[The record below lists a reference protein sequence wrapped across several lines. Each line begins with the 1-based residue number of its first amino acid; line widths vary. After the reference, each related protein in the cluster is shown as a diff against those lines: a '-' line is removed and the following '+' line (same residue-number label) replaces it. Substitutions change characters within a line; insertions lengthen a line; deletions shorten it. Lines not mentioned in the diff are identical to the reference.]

1 VNILNTPGVNILERD
16 VKRPTFS
23 ATLDTEAGKGGQV
36 EIVIGGDSYTVMI
49 DPADGSWSLT
59 WPEDLDDG
67 TYSISIRVTDKAG
80 NDGHPKLYNLVISTT
95 PPEPPELL
103 NLYDDVGGK
112 TGSFDAGVPTDDR
125 RPTLTGLAPK
135 GSLVFL
141 KDGDVVI
148 GSALADA
155 ETGKWTLEPNVDLQ
169 DGENRLTLVT
179 HDTFAKKD
187 RESEESEPFII
198 VVNADGADN
207 GGIALITHGWDDS
220 GENFGEL
227 STGALT
233 SDTTP
238 QLFGSAPADSIVRV
252 QYRGENGSWTD
263 GGTAVAGPDGEW
275 NWTAPVLDAGNWE
288 FRSSAAT
295 SGGWSDEFAL
305 EISGQAQAEVT
316 ITHGWDS
323 EGAYTGELRSGALTD
338 DSKPQLSGRAEANSL
353 VYVHARLPGGEWERV
368 GSAHA
373 GPDGRWTL
381 ETERLSAG
389 SNELTAGN
397 SPAASG
403 DALFELEVVTADPAA
418 PQIVDIYDNTG
429 PITGYMGNPDITDD
443 RTPRLEGRA
452 PTGAVVVIYQDGVP
466 VGSTV
471 AAGGLWQFEV
481 PALTEDGTYSFT
493 TAIRSGG
500 TDGPQSPAWEIELIT
515 GNSTDVTLE
524 ILSMTAD
531 SGASASDFITNDGSA
546 GRTLS
551 GILSR
556 PLGQGER
563 VLVSNGIQTL
573 EAIVNGINWTLVDPD
588 AHSGSWD
595 YRAWVENE
603 ATGSNSER
611 AQQTVTFDN
620 SIVRATIDSI
630 YDSASGKDLDAGA
643 TTADRTP
650 TLSGKAE
657 ADSLV
662 TIYDGTT
669 AIGSVQASD
678 SGDWTWTAGSSL
690 GIKTYN
696 FSVVAED
703 TAGNESVPSAGW
715 EIKVAASGNS
725 TENWEGYENVNLKA
739 GQTYHFDDGLR
750 VKVLSTLPN
759 IREAGI
765 SIMNPAEYDSKGQ
778 LGEKA
783 MALWYGAVTQFT
795 VPATD
800 AFSLSFI
807 TFSKQLPP
815 KVTVRYYDTQGKL
828 LHAET
833 FDLADAGFQEL
844 FTSTYISDDGRQI
857 QNVTI
862 TSQGYMCNAFL
873 DSVSWGEDVIRPDNR
888 VSGEEN
894 SRDNEVDI
902 NTLVNKESDEENKGQ
917 IDLTGEENNQVTLN
931 LNELLTSG
939 EKNLFIENGKTQLL
953 ITGDENDTVQLDDLL
968 PDGTD
973 TGDWIAQNGT
983 VTVAGVEYQVFSHSG
998 EEADVLIQ
1006 QGIKTELI

>member
-1 VNILNTPGVNILERD
+1 VNILATPGVNILERD

-49 DPADGSWSLT
+49 DPADGSWSFT

-67 TYSISIRVTDKAG
+67 TYSLSIRVTDKAG
-80 NDGHPKLYNLVISTT
+80 NDGHPKLYNLMISTT
-95 PPEPPELL
+95 PPEPPTLL
-103 NLYDDVGGK
+103 NLNDNVGGK
-112 TGSFDAGVPTDDR
+112 TGGFDVGTTTDDR
-125 RPTLTGLAPK
+125 RPALSGDAKP
-135 GSLVFL
+135 GSIVVLMR
-141 KDGDVVI
+141 DGEEI
-148 GSALADA
+148 GSAVADPV
-155 ETGKWTLEPNVDLQ
+155 TGLWTLEPNVDLQ

-179 HDTFAKKD
+179 RDTFAKKD
-187 RESEESEPFII
+187 RESEESDPFTI
-198 VVNADGADN
+198 VINADGADN

-238 QLFGSAPADSIVRV
+238 QLFGSAPASSTVRV

-275 NWTAPVLDAGNWE
+275 NWTAPVLGAGNWE

-295 SGGWSDEFAL
+295 SGGWSDEFVL

-338 DSKPQLSGRAEANSL
+338 DNKPQLFGRAEANSL

-403 DALFELEVVTADPAA
+403 DALFDLEVVTADPAA
-418 PQIVDIYDNTG
+418 PQIVGAYDDAG
-429 PITGYMGNPDITDD
+429 IITHYLGNPDVTDD

-500 TDGPQSPAWEIELIT
+500 TDGPQSPAWNIVLNT
-515 GNSTDVTLE
+515 GEPADVTLE

-531 SGASASDFITNDGSA
+531 SGASASDFLTNDGSA

-556 PLGQGER
+556 ELVQGER
-563 VLVSNGIQTL
+563 VLVSNGMQVL
-573 EAIVNGINWTLVDPD
+573 EAVVSGISWTLVDPD
-588 AHSGSWD
+588 AHSGSWI
-595 YRAWVENE
+595 YTAWVEN
-603 ATGSNSER
+603 AVTGRNSGE

-630 YDSASGKDLDAGA
+630 HDSVSNSDIDAGG

-650 TLSGKAE
+650 TLSGRAE
-657 ADSLV
+657 AGSLV
-662 TIYDGTT
+662 IIYDGT
-669 AIGSVQASD
+669 APLGSVKASD
-678 SGDWTWTAGSSL
+678 NGDWTWTVSPALSAKG
-690 GIKTYN
+690 YN
-696 FSVVAED
+696 FTVTAED
-703 TAGNESVPSAGW
+703 TAGNRSTPSSGW
-715 EIKVAASGNS
+715 EVDITAAGNGSG
-725 TENWEGYENVNLKA
+725 TENWENA
-739 GQTYHFDDGLR
+739 SHTYLNKGISYSYASGLR
-750 VKVLSTLPN
+750 VHVVKSVTNYNHGGSIGNAHNPNLP
-759 IREAGI
+759 
-765 SIMNPAEYDSKGQ
+765 M
-778 LGEKA
+778 LGETTLE
-783 MALWYGAVTQFT
+783 MLSGAILEFRIPPTNAV
-795 VPATD
+795 
-800 AFSLSFI
+800 SLSLLRWHI
-807 TFSKQLPP
+807 SYDVVVQIG
-815 KVTVRYYDTQGKL
+815 YYDTQGKYMYG
-828 LHAET
+828 E
-833 FDLADAGFQEL
+833 FINMADHEYTE
-844 FTSTYISDDGRQI
+844 FTVSKFISQDGRQI
-857 QNVTI
+857 GKVIVESSFNLLVEKI
-862 TSQGYMCNAFL
+862 
-873 DSVSWGEDVIRPDNR
+873 SWGEDVINSVDN
-888 VSGEEN
+888 VTSEN
-894 SRDNEVDI
+894 ETNANNEVDV
-902 NTLVNKESDEENKGQ
+902 NALMENKETDEENKGL

-931 LNELLTSG
+931 LNDLLTSG

-973 TGDWIAQNGT
+973 SGDWIAQNGT

-998 EEADVLIQ
+998 EEAEVLIQ

>member
-1 VNILNTPGVNILERD
+1 MNILANPGVKVMERD
-16 VKRPTFS
+16 DKRPTFS
-23 ATLDTEAGKGGQV
+23 AKLESEIGKGGQV
-36 EIVIGGDSYTVMI
+36 EIVIGEDKYTVMI
-49 DPADGSWSLT
+49 DPADGSWSFT

-67 TYSISIRVTDKAG
+67 TYSLSIRATDSSG
-80 NDGHPKLYNLVISTT
+80 NDGIPKLYNLVISTS
-95 PPEPPELL
+95 PPEPPMLF
-103 NLYDDVGGK
+103 NLYDNVGGK
-112 TGSFDAGVPTDDR
+112 TGSFDAGATTDDR
-125 RPTLTGLAPK
+125 RPTLSGDAKPGAIVVLMR
-135 GSLVFL
+135 
-141 KDGDVVI
+141 DGEEI
-148 GSALADA
+148 GSTVADPV
-155 ETGKWTLEPNVDLQ
+155 TGQWTLEPNVDLQ
-169 DGENRLTLVT
+169 EGENSLTLVT
-179 HDTFAKKD
+179 RDTFAKKD
-187 RESEESEPFII
+187 RESEESEPFTI
-198 VVNADGADN
+198 VVGADGGDN
-207 GGIALITHGWDDS
+207 GSGGIALITHGWDDS

-227 STGALT
+227 SSGALT

-238 QLFGSAPADSIVRV
+238 ELRGTAPAESIVRV
-252 QYRGENGSWTD
+252 QYRAENGRWVD
-263 GGTAVAGPDGEW
+263 GGSAVAGLGGDW
-275 NWTAPVLDAGNWE
+275 NWTAPELGAGSWE
-288 FRSSAAT
+288 FRVSAAT

-305 EISGQAQAEVT
+305 EVSGQAQAEVT

-338 DSKPQLSGRAEANSL
+338 DNKPQLFGRAEANSL

-397 SPAASG
+397 SPAAQSG
-403 DALFELEVVTADPAA
+403 DIFNLEVVTADPAA

-429 PITGYMGNPDITDD
+429 PITGYMGNPDVTDD

-466 VGSTV
+466 VGSAV

-481 PALTEDGTYSFT
+481 PALTEDATYSFT
-493 TAIRSGG
+493 SAIRSGG
-500 TDGPQSPAWEIELIT
+500 TDGPQSPAWEIELVT
-515 GNSTDVTLE
+515 GNPTDVTLE
-524 ILSMTAD
+524 IISMTAD

-573 EAIVNGINWTLVDPD
+573 EAVVNGINWTLVDPD
-588 AHSGSWD
+588 AHSGSWN
-595 YRAWVENE
+595 YRAWVEN
-603 ATGSNSER
+603 AVTGRNSER

-630 YDSASGKDLDAGA
+630 YDSGKNTDLEAGA
-643 TTADRTP
+643 TTGDRTP

-657 ADSLV
+657 AGSLV

-669 AIGSVQASD
+669 AIGSVHAND
-678 SGDWTWTAGSSL
+678 SGEWTWTPTRALSQ
-690 GIKTYN
+690 KTYQFN
-696 FSVVAED
+696 VVAED
-703 TAGNESVPSAGW
+703 KAGNQSTPSSEWAVNITFVG
-715 EIKVAASGNS
+715 KS
-725 TENWEGYENVNLKA
+725 TENWDNSPQISFKVGQMYYHENGLKTRTYVN
-739 GQTYHFDDGLR
+739 T
-750 VKVLSTLPN
+750 
-759 IREAGI
+759 AGI
-765 SIMNPAEYDSKGQ
+765 NGYQNVREDTGYRSLYINA
-778 LGEKA
+778 
-783 MALWYGAVTQFT
+783 GAYFEFW
-795 VPATD
+795 VPTTD
-800 AFSLSFI
+800 AFSLSFYRG
-807 TFSKQLPP
+807 FGDGEGVVLVK
-815 KVTVRYYDTQGKL
+815 YFDTQGKQFHVEMIDTADFGVDEL
-828 LHAET
+828 MVTT
-833 FDLADAGFQEL
+833 FIPE
-844 FTSTYISDDGRQI
+844 DGRQI
-857 QNVTI
+857 GRINVEP
-862 TSQGYMCNAFL
+862 QGATKGIIV
-873 DSVSWGEDVIRPDNR
+873 DSISWGDDVNFSDNT

-894 SRDNEVDI
+894 SRDNEVDV
-902 NTLVNKESDEENKGQ
+902 NALMENKESDEENKGQ
-917 IDLTGEENNQVTLN
+917 IDLTGEENNEVTLN
-931 LNELLTSG
+931 LNDLLTSG

-998 EEADVLIQ
+998 EEAEVLIQ